1 MIKEFKEFIAQGSA
15 FDLAIGVIIGAA
27 FGAVVNSLVDDVI
40 MQAIGAIF
48 GQPNF
53 NAINIHWGHRF
64 DIGSQQY
71 AAVTNK
77 YPGLKNVYDHQIF
90 VGALFTKLV
99 TFFIVAFAAF
109 IVIKAVNRFRR
120 PKEGPTGPT
129 EIELLTD
136 IRDAL
141 RTR

>member
-1 MIKEFKEFIAQGSA
+1 VIKEFKEFIARGSA

-40 MQAIGAIF
+40 MQAISAIF

-53 NAINIHWGHRF
+53 NSINIHWGHEL
-64 DIGSQQY
+64 IGGAQDS
-71 AAVTNK
+71 VKGK
-77 YPGLKNVYDHQIF
+77 YPGLKHAYDHQIF
-90 VGALFTKLV
+90 VGALLTKIV

-120 PKEGPTGPT
+120 PLVAPTGPT

-141 RTR
+141 RAPR